1 MSETG
6 SVSTYAPPL
15 KKESRVDMWQ
25 VGSFL
30 FAALAVLP
38 VLAIVWLALFPEEN
52 IWPHL
57 ISTSLPGY
65 IKSTLILM
73 FGVGVSVFL
82 TGVSTAWLV
91 THYEFPLR
99 REFEWMLL
107 LPLAIPAYV
116 IAYMYTDLLEFA
128 GPVQQLLRA
137 IFGWQLARDYW
148 FPNIRSMVG
157 GILMMG
163 LVLYPYVYLLARAA
177 FLEQSPNQFEA
188 SRLLGNSQFK
198 TFLKVSLPVA
208 RPAIVVGV
216 ALALMETLNDFGTID
231 FFAIQTLTAGL
242 YDVWLGMGNLG
253 GAAQIATT
261 MLTFVILLLSLEYFG
276 RRRQR
281 FYQSGQRFKVK
292 TRIRPP
298 GRQAWWLTLFCA
310 VPVIAGFVIPVGL
323 LLKLAIVYFDES
335 WTTEF
340 RHYALNSLLLSFTA
354 AIVAILIALLITYT
368 RRLNSRSRKMMII
381 SRLASL
387 GYAVPGAVLAVGVII
402 PFAAWDNWLDALARQ
417 WFGFSTGLLLS
428 GTVFA
433 VIFAYVVRFLAVSIG
448 SIESSLSKVSES
460 MDMAARTL
468 GYPAH
473 KVLTKFHLPLIR
485 GGILTAGMVVFV
497 DSMKELPATLILRPF
512 NFETLATYVYQ
523 FASDEMI
530 GESALGALFIVLA
543 GLIPVILLSRTIARS
558 NLVHSSRTNE
568 QLEQ

>member
-1 MSETG
+1 MPEAG
-6 SVSTYAPPL
+6 AKPIGAPTQ
-15 KKESRVDMWQ
+15 KNRFRVDFWQ

-38 VLAIVWLALFPEEN
+38 VLVIIWLALFPEEN

-65 IKSTLILM
+65 IKNTLILM
-73 FGVGVSVFL
+73 LGVGISVFL

-128 GPVQQLLRA
+128 GPVQQLLRSV
-137 IFGWQLARDYW
+137 FGWELARDYW
-148 FPNIRSMVG
+148 FPNIRSMGG

-198 TFLKVSLPVA
+198 SFLKVSLPIA

-231 FFAIQTLTAGL
+231 FFAIRTLTAGL

-281 FYQSGQRFKVK
+281 FYQSGQRFKAKV
-292 TRIRPP
+292 RMQLP
-298 GRQAWWLTLFCA
+298 GRRAWWLTLFCA
-310 VPVIAGFVIPVGL
+310 IPVIAGFFIPVSL
-323 LLKLAIVYFDES
+323 LINLSIDYFDVS
-335 WTTEF
+335 WTPDF
-340 RHYALNSLLLSFTA
+340 RHYALNSLLLSSLA
-354 AIVAILIALLITYT
+354 ALFAVLIALLITYT
-368 RRLNSRSRKMMII
+368 RRINRHSRKMFFV
-381 SRLASL
+381 SRVASL

-402 PFAAWDNWLDALARQ
+402 PFAAWDNWVDALARQ

-428 GTVFA
+428 GTIFA
-433 VIFAYVVRFLAVSIG
+433 VVFAYVVRFLAVSIG
-448 SIESSLSKVSES
+448 SIESSLSRVSES

-473 KVLTKFHLPLIR
+473 KVLTKFHLPLIK

-543 GLIPVILLSRTIARS
+543 GLIPVIFLSRTISRS
-558 NLVHSSRTNE
+558 NVVQSTHETL
-568 QLEQ
+568 

>member
-1 MSETG
+1 MPETG
-6 SVSTYAPPL
+6 AKKNAAPIQTARL
-15 KKESRVDMWQ
+15 RVDLWQ
-25 VGSFL
+25 VSSFL

-38 VLAIVWLALFPEEN
+38 VLAIIWLALFPEEN

-65 IKSTLILM
+65 LKSTLILM
-73 FGVGVSVFL
+73 LGVGVSVFL

-99 REFEWMLL
+99 REFEWLLL

-128 GPVQQLLRA
+128 GPVQQLLRS
-137 IFGWQLARDYW
+137 IFGWELARDYW
-148 FPNIRSMVG
+148 FPNIRSMGG
-157 GILMMG
+157 GILLMG
-163 LVLYPYVYLLARAA
+163 LVLYPYVYMLARAA

-198 TFLKVSLPVA
+198 SFLKVSLPIA

-253 GAAQIATT
+253 GAAQIAMT
-261 MLTFVILLLSLEYFG
+261 MLTFVVLLLSLEYFG

-281 FYQSGQRFKVK
+281 FYQSGQRFKAK
-292 TRIRPP
+292 ARMRLS
-298 GRQAWWLTLFCA
+298 GHHAWWLTLFCA

-323 LLKLAIVYFDES
+323 LISLAIDYFDVS
-335 WTTEF
+335 WTPEF
-340 RHYALNSLLLSFTA
+340 RLYAFNSLLLSCSA
-354 AIVAILIALLITYT
+354 ALIAILIALLISYT
-368 RRLNSRSRKMMII
+368 RRLNRHSRTMLVVSRI
-381 SRLASL
+381 ASL
-387 GYAVPGAVLAVGVII
+387 GYAVPGAVLAVGVIV
-402 PFAAWDNWLDALARQ
+402 PFAAWDNWVDSLARQ

-428 GTVFA
+428 GTIFA
-433 VIFAYVVRFLAVSIG
+433 VVFAYVVRFLAVSIG
-448 SIESSLSKVSES
+448 SIESSLSKVSQS

-473 KVLTKFHLPLIR
+473 KVLTKFHLPLIK

-543 GLIPVILLSRTIARS
+543 GLIPVIFLSRTISRS
-558 NLVHSSRTNE
+558 NVVQTRRET
-568 QLEQ
+568 

>member
-1 MSETG
+1 MSEAGANTIG
-6 SVSTYAPPL
+6 TLTP
-15 KKESRVDMWQ
+15 KKRFRVDFWQ

-38 VLAIVWLALFPEEN
+38 VLAIIWLALFPEEN

-65 IKSTLILM
+65 IKNTLILM
-73 FGVGVSVFL
+73 LGVGVSVFL

-116 IAYMYTDLLEFA
+116 IAYMYTDLFEFA
-128 GPVQQLLRA
+128 GPVQQMLRS
-137 IFGWQLARDYW
+137 IFGWELARDYW
-148 FPNIRSMVG
+148 FPNIRSMGG

-198 TFLKVSLPVA
+198 SFLKVSLPIA

-242 YDVWLGMGNLG
+242 YDVWLGMGNIG

-281 FYQSGQRFKVK
+281 FYQSGQRFKAK
-292 TRIRPP
+292 KRMQLP
-298 GRQAWWLTLFCA
+298 GQRAWWLTLFCA
-310 VPVIAGFVIPVGL
+310 FPVIAGFVIPVSL
-323 LLKLAIVYFDES
+323 LVNLSIDYFDVS
-335 WTTEF
+335 WTPGF
-340 RHYALNSLLLSFTA
+340 RRYALNSLMLSSLA
-354 AIVAILIALLITYT
+354 ALFAVLIALLITYT
-368 RRLNSRSRKMMII
+368 RRLNRHSSKMLFI
-381 SRLASL
+381 SRAASL

-402 PFAAWDNWLDALARQ
+402 PFAAWDNWIDALARQ

-428 GTVFA
+428 GTIFA
-433 VIFAYVVRFLAVSIG
+433 VLFAYVVRFLAVSIG
-448 SIESSLSKVSES
+448 SIESSLSRVSES

-473 KVLTKFHLPLIR
+473 KVLTKFHLPLIK

-543 GLIPVILLSRTIARS
+543 GLIPVIFLSRTISRS
-558 NLVHSSRTNE
+558 NVVQSTHETI
-568 QLEQ
+568 

>member
-1 MSETG
+1 MLERRSAQNQA
-6 SVSTYAPPL
+6 SH
-15 KKESRVDMWQ
+15 RVDLWQ

-65 IKSTLILM
+65 IKNTLVLM

-91 THYEFPLR
+91 THYEFPGR
-99 REFEWMLL
+99 RQFEWMLL

-128 GPVQQLLRA
+128 GPVQRALREV
-137 IFGWQLARDYW
+137 FGWQLARDYW
-148 FPNIRSMVG
+148 FPNIRSMGG

-188 SRLLGNSQFK
+188 SRLLGNGQFK
-198 TFLKVSLPVA
+198 SFLKVSLPIA

-231 FFAIQTLTAGL
+231 FFAIRTLTAGL

-253 GAAQIATT
+253 GAAQIAMT

-281 FYQSGQRFKVK
+281 FYQSGQRFKTK
-292 TRIRPP
+292 TRLQLP
-298 GRQAWWLTLFCA
+298 GRSAWWLTLFCS
-310 VPVIAGFVIPVGL
+310 VPVIAGFFIPVAMMID
-323 LLKLAIVYFDES
+323 LAIKYFDVS
-335 WTTEF
+335 WTSEF
-340 RHYALNSLLLSFTA
+340 RHYVFNSLLLSSMA
-354 AIVAILIALLITYT
+354 AFIAVLIALVITYT
-368 RRLNSRSRKMMII
+368 RRLNSHSTRMLIVSRI
-381 SRLASL
+381 ASL
-387 GYAVPGAVLAVGVII
+387 GYAVPGAVLAVGVIV
-402 PFAAWDNWLDALARQ
+402 PFAAWDNWIDGLARQ
-417 WFGFSTGLLLS
+417 WFGFSTGLILS
-428 GTVFA
+428 GTIFA
-433 VIFAYVVRFLAVSIG
+433 VVFAYVVRFLAVSIG
-448 SIESSLSKVSES
+448 SIESSLSKVPES

-473 KVLTKFHLPLIR
+473 KVLIKFHLPLIK

-497 DSMKELPATLILRPF
+497 DSMKELPATLLLRPF
-512 NFETLATYVYQ
+512 NFETLATHVYQ
-523 FASDEMI
+523 FASDELI
-530 GESALGALFIVLA
+530 GESALGSLFIVLA
-543 GLIPVILLSRTIARS
+543 GLIPVIYLSRTISRS
-558 NLVHSSRTNE
+558 NLVETRR
-568 QLEQ
+568 

>member
-1 MSETG
+1 MLSNRFIRLDG
-6 SVSTYAPPL
+6 WQFSTL
-15 KKESRVDMWQ
+15 V
-25 VGSFL
+25 
-30 FAALAVLP
+30 FAALAMLP
-38 VLAIVWLALFPEEN
+38 VLAIVYLALFPEEN

-57 ISTSLPGY
+57 ISTSLPAY
-65 IKSTLILM
+65 ISNTFILM
-73 FGVGVSVFL
+73 LGVGVSVFL

-99 REFEWMLL
+99 RQFEWMLL

-128 GPVQQLLRA
+128 GPVQQLLRSV
-137 IFGWQLARDYW
+137 FGWELARDYW
-148 FPNIRSMVG
+148 FPNIRSMG
-157 GILMMG
+157 GGVLLMG

-177 FLEQSPNQFEA
+177 FLEQSPNLFEA
-188 SRLLGNSQFK
+188 SRLLGHSPRRA
-198 TFLKVSLPVA
+198 FLTVSLPIA

-231 FFAIQTLTAGL
+231 FFAIRTLTAGL

-276 RRRQR
+276 RRKQR
-281 FYQSGQRFKVK
+281 FYQSSQRFSNKSRL
-292 TRIRPP
+292 TLP
-298 GRQAWWLTLFCA
+298 GRKAWWLTVFCG
-310 VPVIAGFVIPVGL
+310 VPVIAGFFIPML
-323 LLKLAIVYFDES
+323 LLLNLAIEYFEVS
-335 WTTEF
+335 WTPEF
-340 RHYALNSLLLSFTA
+340 RVYAFNSLMLSTIA
-354 AIVAILIALLITYT
+354 ALITIAIALLIAYT
-368 RRLNSRSRKMMII
+368 RRLHRNSKMMLLA
-381 SRLASL
+381 SRMASL

-402 PFAAWDNWLDALARQ
+402 PFAAMDNFIDSLMRN
-417 WFGFSTGLLLS
+417 WFGYSSGLLLS

-433 VIFAYVVRFLAVSIG
+433 IIFAYVVRFLAVSIG

-468 GYPAH
+468 GYPARR
-473 KVLTKFHLPLIR
+473 VLTQLHLPLIK

-512 NFETLATYVYQ
+512 NFETLATHVYQ

-530 GESALGALFIVLA
+530 GESALGALLIVA
-543 GLIPVILLSRTIARS
+543 VGMVPVIYLSRTIAGASRRS
-558 NLVHSSRTNE
+558 ATPK
-568 QLEQ
+568 QQQT

>member
-1 MSETG
+1 MTR
-6 SVSTYAPPL
+6 L
-15 KKESRVDMWQ
+15 NRVFRLDGWQ
-25 VGSFL
+25 FGTLF

-38 VLAIVWLALFPEEN
+38 VLAIVWLAFFPEEN

-65 IKSTLILM
+65 IKNTLILM
-73 FGVGVSVFL
+73 LGVGISVFL

-99 REFEWMLL
+99 RQFEWMLL

-128 GPVQQLLRA
+128 GPVQQFLRSL
-137 IFGWQLARDYW
+137 FGWELARDYW
-148 FPNIRSMVG
+148 FPNIRSMG
-157 GILMMG
+157 GGVLMMG

-177 FLEQSPNQFEA
+177 FLEQSPNLFEA
-188 SRLLGNSQFK
+188 SRLLGHSPRHS
-198 TFLKVSLPVA
+198 FLSVSLPIA

-231 FFAIQTLTAGL
+231 FFAIRTLTAGL

-253 GAAQIATT
+253 GAAQISTT
-261 MLTFVILLLSLEYFG
+261 MLSFVILLLSLEYFG

-281 FYQSGQRFKVK
+281 FYQSLRRFGHKNRMHLSARK
-292 TRIRPP
+292 
-298 GRQAWWLTLFCA
+298 AWLLTGFCA
-310 VPVIAGFVIPVGL
+310 IPVLAGFFVPVL
-323 LLKLAIVYFDES
+323 LLSNLAISYFEVS
-335 WTTEF
+335 WTPKF
-340 RHYALNSLLLSFTA
+340 RDYALNSFLLSTA
-354 AIVAILIALLITYT
+354 AALITILIAIMIAYT
-368 RRLNSRSRKMMII
+368 RRLHRHSKSILI
-381 SRLASL
+381 ASRLASL

-402 PFAAWDNWLDALARQ
+402 PFAALDNYIDTLMRD
-417 WFGFSTGLLLS
+417 WFDFSSGLLLS

-433 VIFAYVVRFLAVSIG
+433 IIFAYVVRFLAVSIG

-468 GYPAH
+468 GYSAH
-473 KVLTKFHLPLIR
+473 KVLLRLHLPLIK

-512 NFETLATYVYQ
+512 NFETLATHVYQ

-530 GESALGALFIVLA
+530 GESALGALFIVLV
-543 GLIPVILLSRTIARS
+543 GMLPVIYLSRTIATSS
-558 NLVHSSRTNE
+558 NRATPAKP
-568 QLEQ
+568 

>member
-6 SVSTYAPPL
+6 AKTIGAPTL
-15 KKESRVDMWQ
+15 KKRFRVDFWQ

-38 VLAIVWLALFPEEN
+38 VLAIIWLALFPEEN

-73 FGVGVSVFL
+73 LGVGVSVFL

-128 GPVQQLLRA
+128 GPVQQLLRSV
-137 IFGWQLARDYW
+137 FGWELARDYW
-148 FPNIRSMVG
+148 FPNIRSMGG

-198 TFLKVSLPVA
+198 SFLKVSLPIA

-231 FFAIQTLTAGL
+231 FFAIRTLTAGL

-281 FYQSGQRFKVK
+281 FYQSGQRFKAK
-292 TRIRPP
+292 TRMQLP
-298 GRQAWWLTLFCA
+298 GRRAWWLTLFCA
-310 VPVIAGFVIPVGL
+310 VPVIAGFVIPVSL
-323 LLKLAIVYFDES
+323 LVNLSIDYFDVS
-335 WTTEF
+335 WTPRF
-340 RHYALNSLLLSFTA
+340 RQYALNSLLLSGLA
-354 AIVAILIALLITYT
+354 ALFAVLIALLITYT
-368 RRLNSRSRKMMII
+368 RRLNRNSRRMLFVSRV
-381 SRLASL
+381 ASL

-402 PFAAWDNWLDALARQ
+402 PFAAWDNWIDALARQ
-417 WFGFSTGLLLS
+417 WLGFSTGLLLS
-428 GTVFA
+428 GTIFA
-433 VIFAYVVRFLAVSIG
+433 VVFAYVVRFLAVSIG
-448 SIESSLSKVSES
+448 SIESSLSRVSES

-473 KVLTKFHLPLIR
+473 KVLTKFHLPLIK

-543 GLIPVILLSRTIARS
+543 GLIPVIFLSRTISRS
-558 NLVHSSRTNE
+558 NVVQSTRETI
-568 QLEQ
+568 

>member
-1 MSETG
+1 MPEG
-6 SVSTYAPPL
+6 SASQRSAPL
-15 KKESRVDMWQ
+15 RKARFRVDLWQ
-25 VGSFL
+25 FGSLF
-30 FAALAVLP
+30 FAALALLP
-38 VLAIVWLALFPEEN
+38 VLAIIWLALFPEEN

-73 FGVGVSVFL
+73 LGVGVSVFL

-99 REFEWMLL
+99 RQFEWMLL

-128 GPVQQLLRA
+128 GPVQQALRGV
-137 IFGWQLARDYW
+137 FGWELARDYW
-148 FPNIRSMVG
+148 FPNIRSMGG

-198 TFLKVSLPVA
+198 SFLKVSLPIA

-231 FFAIQTLTAGL
+231 FFAIKTLTAGL

-253 GAAQIATT
+253 GAAQVATT

-281 FYQSGQRFKVK
+281 FYQSGQRFKEKV
-292 TRIRPP
+292 RIRLP
-298 GRQAWWLTLFCA
+298 GSQPWGLTLICA
-310 VPVIAGFVIPVGL
+310 LPVTAGFIIPVGML
-323 LLKLAIVYFDES
+323 TKLAIVYFDVS
-335 WTTEF
+335 WTSEF
-340 RHYALNSLLLSFTA
+340 RYYVFNSLMLSSIA
-354 AIVAILIALLITYT
+354 AVVAILVALLIAYA
-368 RRLNSRSRKMMII
+368 RRLHSNSRKMLMA
-381 SRLASL
+381 SRVASL
-387 GYAVPGAVLAVGVII
+387 GYAVPGAVLAVGVIV
-402 PFAAWDNWLDALARQ
+402 PFAALDNWVDSLARD
-417 WFGFSTGLLLS
+417 WFGFSTGLILS
-428 GTVFA
+428 GTTFA

-468 GYPAH
+468 GYSQR
-473 KVLTKFHLPLIR
+473 KVLMRYHLPLIK
-485 GGILTAGMVVFV
+485 GGVLTAGMVVFV

-512 NFETLATYVYQ
+512 NFETLATHVYQ
-523 FASDEMI
+523 FASDELI
-530 GESALGALFIVLA
+530 GESALGSLFIVLT
-543 GLIPVILLSRTIARS
+543 GLIPVIFLSRTISHS
-558 NLVHSSRTNE
+558 NLVRPARPQN
-568 QLEQ
+568 